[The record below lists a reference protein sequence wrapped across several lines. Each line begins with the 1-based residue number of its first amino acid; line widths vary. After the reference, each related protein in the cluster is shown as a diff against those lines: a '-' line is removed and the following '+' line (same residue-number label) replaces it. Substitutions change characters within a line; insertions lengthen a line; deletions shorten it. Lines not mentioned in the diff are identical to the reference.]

1 MCLPFPAR
9 LKGSRDSRTGPHP
22 TPCFSGVC
30 SPLLSPEPDLL
41 WDLSD
46 LGLLSF
52 HAVLRSGVWDVATFR
67 KFLGAFMCIEMC
79 FSWNSCTHPSTIQ
92 PLLLLL
98 ENNPFESRGEE

>member
-41 WDLSD
+41 GDLSD

-67 KFLGAFMCIEMC
+67 KFLGVFMCIEMC
-79 FSWNSCTHPSTIQ
+79 ISWNSCTHPSTIQ